1 MITSFQYYRDSK
13 FSEYSKRLNNIE
25 MKMKSFCDYNKF
37 NNTRLNLC
45 RFPNYPDEVKLK
57 SLKQLKMDYFSNKC
71 SYVNDK
77 TLFDI
82 CVRNNRNFN
91 LIFNSIGSKN
101 TIENLYVFIDK
112 LPCQIKLMTL
122 FKNFN
127 DEIDCYIRMYINMYL
142 CYDLLTSLLENYSV
156 ATEVDMLNF
165 LEILINELFYPLDNV
180 FG

>member
-13 FSEYSKRLNNIE
+13 LNEYSKRLNDIE
-25 MKMKSFCDYNKF
+25 MKMKSFSDYNKF
-37 NNTRLNLC
+37 NNINFNLC
-45 RFPNYPDEVKLK
+45 RFPNYPDDIKLK
-57 SLKQLKMDYFSNKC
+57 SLKLLKMDYFSNKC
-71 SYVNDK
+71 SYVNNK

-82 CVRNNRNFN
+82 CIRNNRNFN

-101 TIENLYVFIDK
+101 IIETLYTFIDK
-112 LPCQIKLMTL
+112 LPCQIRLIAP

-127 DEIDCYIRMYINMYL
+127 DETDCYIRMYINMYL

-156 ATEVDMLNF
+156 TTEVDTLNF

-180 FG
+180 FS